1 MKKMQFTVT
10 NLDVF
15 PERLDI
21 DGNKISY
28 HDLFFS
34 YEHVSPEWEV
44 LIDYICEDCDLK
56 VLTEYL
62 ETHAQTL
69 SQQELNL
76 TDGDSYNCLYM
87 KVICNDQLKDITYAA
102 VLAPIY
108 INVHYW
114 DD

>member
-1 MKKMQFTVT
+1 MITLINLFKIYSKENTEAIIVVLTHSDLSNRLKVEILKKMQFTVT

-62 ETHAQTL
+62 ETHAQPL
-69 SQQELNL
+69 S
-76 TDGDSYNCLYM
+76 
-87 KVICNDQLKDITYAA
+87 
-102 VLAPIY
+102 
-108 INVHYW
+108 
-114 DD
+114 